1 MSQESISWAELAE
14 LTHATQV
21 ERFNF
26 CMCED
31 NEGNENPYSDCPTIE
46 KKPYIQEVL
55 DKLPKNTRI
64 YSIVRHVSKSGM
76 SRLIDFYVMVDNRPM
91 WVTPAI
97 RDILGYKQDEKT
109 SALKVGGTGMDMCFH
124 VVYSL
129 GYKLHNDGYYF
140 TSERM

>member
-1 MSQESISWAELAE
+1 MSE
-14 LTHATQV
+14 V
-21 ERFNF
+21 K
-26 CMCED
+26 
-31 NEGNENPYSDCPTIE
+31 E
-46 KKPYIQEVL
+46 KTYIQTVL
-55 DKLPKNTRI
+55 ENLPQNTRI

-97 RDILGYKQDEKT
+97 RDLLGYNQDKQT
-109 SALKVGGTGMDMCFH
+109 SALKVSGTGMDMCFH

-129 GYKLHNDGYYF
+129 GSKLHNDGYYF

>member
-1 MSQESISWAELAE
+1 MSE
-14 LTHATQV
+14 V
-21 ERFNF
+21 K
-26 CMCED
+26 
-31 NEGNENPYSDCPTIE
+31 E
-46 KKPYIQEVL
+46 KTYIQTVL
-55 DKLPKNTRI
+55 ETLPQQTRI

-109 SALKVGGTGMDMCFH
+109 GALKVGGTGMDMCFH
-124 VVYSL
+124 VVHSL

-140 TSERM
+140 TSERL